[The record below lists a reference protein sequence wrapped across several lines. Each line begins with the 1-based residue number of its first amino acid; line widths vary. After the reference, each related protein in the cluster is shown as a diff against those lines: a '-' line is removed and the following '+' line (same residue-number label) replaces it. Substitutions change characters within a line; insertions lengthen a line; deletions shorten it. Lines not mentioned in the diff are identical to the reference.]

1 MSELAL
7 PPQVLAEIGSP
18 IRENR
23 LAIVDQLGQFSAGAD
38 LALAA
43 AARDA
48 LQHLTEDDSR
58 SVAAAASA
66 ALERTAVRLSPDRI
80 DFGQVPP
87 DAPRLTADILVDGPP
102 LAIAA
107 ATLTV
112 SGPGLRAMLSGR
124 RLRVVWLPRSDW
136 LDGSV
141 TVRGPAGWADV
152 RVTGQ
157 VMAGAPTRATVEARL
172 RASDGVRGLS
182 AARMTV
188 LPAPAP
194 RRRKR
199 TGATVLVAGLA
210 ALVVLGGVGVAVAM
224 TTDNGQNE
232 TPLAAAPTGAAP
244 SVQALPTLPA
254 VPVVPKA
261 QISRVPVAKRVT
273 SIAKPAVLTT
283 FRVGDEPEG
292 VIVSPDGRTVYVA
305 NQNSRILSVV
315 DAATRK
321 VTPVRLRN
329 TPRFVATS
337 RDGRFVYVSMYEDD
351 KRTGSGVAV
360 VDAARRTV
368 TRYLT
373 TGMQPYTLSVA
384 PDGRLWVPIHS
395 EGRVEIYQ
403 AGSLAPAGQVK
414 LPPNPHAVAFSPDT
428 MRAFTANHESNSVSV
443 IDMRTNRLVKSITV
457 SKAPHSIAA
466 SADGRTVLVA
476 GYEADRADLIDTVT
490 LKRSGPYPVG
500 NEPQAM
506 AFAPD
511 SRHAYV
517 VNEEGNSVSVLNGRT
532 GAVTATVPVGRSP
545 RSIGMS
551 PDGRLAY
558 VSNGDDNTVSVLRV
572 GE

>member
-7 PPQVLAEIGSP
+7 PPEVLSEIGSP

-23 LAIVDQLGQFSAGAD
+23 LAIVDQLAEFSAGGD
-38 LALAA
+38 LTLAA

-48 LQHLTEDDSR
+48 LQQLTQDDSR

-66 ALERTAVRLSPDRI
+66 ALERTAVRLRPDRI

-124 RLRVVWLPRSDW
+124 RLRIVWLPRSDW

-157 VMAGAPTRATVEARL
+157 VLAGAPARAVVEARL
-172 RASDGVRGLS
+172 RASDGARGLS

-194 RRRKR
+194 RRRRR

-210 ALVVLGGVGVAVAM
+210 ALVVLGGVGIAVAM
-224 TTDNGQNE
+224 TSDDQ
-232 TPLAAAPTGAAP
+232 GAAP
-244 SVQALPTLPA
+244 PVAAPASTPPGPTPNVQAAPA
-254 VPVVPKA
+254 VPKA
-261 QISRVPVAKRVT
+261 EVSRVPVAQRVT
-273 SIAKPAVLTT
+273 SVAKPTVLTT
-283 FRVGDEPEG
+283 FKVGDEPQG
-292 VIVSPDGRTVYVA
+292 VIVAPDGRTVYVA
-305 NQNSRILSVV
+305 NQNSRILSVI
-315 DAATRK
+315 DAATRR

-368 TRYLT
+368 LRYLN
-373 TGMQPYTLSVA
+373 TGLQPYTLSVA

-395 EGRVEIYQ
+395 EGRVEIYA
-403 AGSLAPAGQVK
+403 AGTLARVGQIK
-414 LPPNPHAVAFSPDT
+414 TPPNPHAVAFSPDT

-443 IDMRTNRLVKSITV
+443 IDMRTNRLVHSIPV
-457 SKAPHSIAA
+457 SRAPHSIAA

-476 GYEADRADLIDTVT
+476 GYEADRADRIDAVS
-490 LKRSGPYPVG
+490 LRRSSPVPVG
-500 NEPQAM
+500 DEPQAT

-517 VNEEGNSVSVLNGRT
+517 VNEEDNSVSVLNGRT

-545 RSIGMS
+545 RAIGMS